1 MYRNAG
7 IKRLTLGRFGCIIN
21 IATKERTML
30 KLIGIVVVAYLGW
43 VTGVIQATLMV
54 TAGVLIAIAGA

>member
-1 MYRNAG
+1 MVKWRYN
-7 IKRLTLGRFGCIIN
+7 TH

-30 KLIGIVVVAYLGW
+30 KLIGILAVAYIGW
-43 VTGVIQATLMV
+43 VTGLIQATLMI

>member
-1 MYRNAG
+1 
-7 IKRLTLGRFGCIIN
+7 
-21 IATKERTML
+21 ML

-43 VTGVIQATLMV
+43 ATGVIQATLMI

>member
-1 MYRNAG
+1 
-7 IKRLTLGRFGCIIN
+7 
-21 IATKERTML
+21 ML

-43 VTGVIQATLMV
+43 ATGVIQATLII